1 MIKITLRENMS
12 KVSGLISKLLL
23 TKRNNS
29 WDKNLG
35 DVLLHKHRRLCSC
48 LPTTIYSY
56 QTSNSKRKNPEILIQ
71 TNYGIPGQASWK
83 SSYGRWCIKVV

>member
-23 TKRNNS
+23 SRRNNS
-29 WDKNLG
+29 WDKTW

-48 LPTTIYSY
+48 LPTTVYSY
-56 QTSNSKRKNPEILIQ
+56 QSSNSKRKNPESLIQ
-71 TNYGIPGQASWK
+71 TNYGITGRASWK
-83 SSYGRWCIKVV
+83 SSYGRWYIKAV

>member
-1 MIKITLRENMS
+1 MKIMIKITLRENMS

-56 QTSNSKRKNPEILIQ
+56 QTSNSKRK
-71 TNYGIPGQASWK
+71 K
-83 SSYGRWCIKVV
+83 SRKLDRNKLWYTWTGFLEK